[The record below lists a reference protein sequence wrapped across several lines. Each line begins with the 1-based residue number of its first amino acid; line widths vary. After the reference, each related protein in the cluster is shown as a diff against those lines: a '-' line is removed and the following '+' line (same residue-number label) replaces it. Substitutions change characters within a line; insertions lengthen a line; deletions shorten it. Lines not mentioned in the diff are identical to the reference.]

1 MTSAAAFYRRALEQ
15 MLERRT
21 DTIDRGLVEGAA
33 LVLAPHPDDET
44 IACGGLIAAKRSGGQ
59 RVDVMVATDGA
70 TSHTSTVLTP
80 DELVELRRAE
90 VREATRRLG
99 VANDQLHL
107 LELPDGR
114 LAEYATSA
122 GRALASLLST
132 QEYDQLFLPSRRDW
146 NADHRALAAI
156 GATAA
161 EPHRSSLRLYS
172 YPVWF
177 FEPWAWYEPGAS
189 RPAKAWQSVIRPV
202 IGLGRARV
210 LGLDIDE
217 VLAIKVHAL
226 EAYQSQLTNFT
237 GEDDWAVIPP
247 SLIDRACSTF
257 ELYFEG
263 VGP

>member
-1 MTSAAAFYRRALEQ
+1 MTSAAAFYRRAIEQ

-21 DTIDRGLVEGAA
+21 DRIDDSLVEGAA

-44 IACGGLIAAKRSGGQ
+44 IACGGLIAAKRSAGHH
-59 RVDVMVATDGA
+59 VDVVVATDGA
-70 TSHTSTVLTP
+70 TSHTSTALTP

-114 LAEYATSA
+114 LAEHEASA
-122 GRALASLLST
+122 SQALVSLLST
-132 QEYDQLFLPSRRDW
+132 NAYDQVFLPSRRDW
-146 NADHRALAAI
+146 NVDHRALAAI

-161 EPHRSSLRLYS
+161 EPHRSSVRLYS

-189 RPAKAWQSVIRPV
+189 RPAKAWQSLIRPFV
-202 IGLGRARV
+202 GLGRARV

-217 VLAIKVHAL
+217 VLSIKVHAL
-226 EAYQSQLTNFT
+226 EAYRSQLTNFT
-237 GEDDWAVIPP
+237 GENDWAVLPP
-247 SLIDRACSTF
+247 SLIDRACSTI

>member
-1 MTSAAAFYRRALEQ
+1 

-21 DTIDRGLVEGAA
+21 GPIDHGLVDGDA

-44 IACGGLIAAKRSGGQ
+44 IACGGLIAAKRSAGH
-59 RVDVMVATDGA
+59 RVDVVVATDGA

-80 DELVELRRAE
+80 DELVEVRRAE
-90 VREATRRLG
+90 VREATSRLG
-99 VANDQLHL
+99 LANDQLHL

-114 LAEYATSA
+114 LGQYAASA
-122 GRALASLLST
+122 TRALESLLST
-132 QEYDQLFLPSRRDW
+132 HEYDQVFLPSRRDW

-156 GATAA
+156 GATVAG
-161 EPHRSSLRLYS
+161 PHPSSARLYS

-177 FEPWAWYEPGAS
+177 FEPWAWYDPGAS
-189 RPAKAWQSVIRPV
+189 RPAKAWQSLIRPIV
-202 IGLGRARV
+202 GLGRARV
-210 LGLDIDE
+210 LGLDVDG

-226 EAYQSQLTNFT
+226 EAYQSQLINLT
-237 GEDDWAVIPP
+237 GEADWAVLPR
-247 SLIDRACSTF
+247 SLIDRACATV

>member
-1 MTSAAAFYRRALEQ
+1 MTSAVGLYRRVLEQ
-15 MLERRT
+15 MVERRT
-21 DTIDRGLVEGAA
+21 APIDHSLIEGDA

-44 IACGGLIAAKRSGGQ
+44 IACGGLIAAKRSAGHH
-59 RVDVMVATDGA
+59 VDVVVATDGA

-90 VREATRRLG
+90 VRQATRRLG
-99 VANDQLHL
+99 LADDQLHL

-114 LAEYATSA
+114 LDTYADTAS
-122 GRALASLLST
+122 RALESLLST
-132 QEYDQLFLPSRRDW
+132 HDYDQVFLPSRRDW

-156 GATAA
+156 GATVAQ
-161 EPHRSSLRLYS
+161 PHRASVRLYS

-189 RPAKAWQSVIRPV
+189 RPAKAWQCVVRPGV
-202 IGLGRARV
+202 GLGRARV
-210 LGLDIDE
+210 LGLDVDE

-226 EAYQSQLTNFT
+226 EAYRSQLINFT
-237 GEDDWAVIPP
+237 GEADWSVLPR
-247 SLIDRACSTF
+247 SLIDRACSTV
-257 ELYFEG
+257 EVYFEG